1 MDSQKKSPFQVEQD
15 YRIFFAFM
23 TLVLTGMYGM
33 TLVTNPSLRQSW
45 VVLPFTILMAVH
57 IILHWMVSRIIQ
69 DPSHQAPYVI
79 GQGLLAFILAYL
91 SQNTGMTLALYM
103 ALIGETLGFLGLTR
117 WGALATLYYLSLSLI
132 SFLLFSDMDQAVFW
146 LLTVIPVVIF
156 VGMYVTLYVRQA
168 DARQKAQTLASELE
182 AANRQLTEYAAQ
194 VEDLTIANERQR
206 MARELHE
213 TLSQGLAGLILQLEA
228 ADAHLAND
236 RQQKAQAIIANTMVQ
251 ARATLADARR
261 AIDDLRQPSLDD
273 LDSALRLET
282 SRFTGATGIPV
293 ELHLDPTPPL
303 SKPVKETA
311 VRAVAE
317 ALTNIA
323 HHARAQHVEVDVGAM
338 AERLSISVRDDGAG
352 FDPSSI
358 PSGHYGLLGVQE
370 RVRLVNG
377 CFEIQSTAG
386 NGTTLKLEFPLPTD
400 RNDNEVEAL
409 P

>member
-23 TLVLTGMYGM
+23 TFVLVGMYIL
-33 TLVTNPSLRQSW
+33 TLVENPSLRQSW
-45 VVLPFTILMAVH
+45 MVIPFTVLMAVH
-57 IILHWMVSRIIQ
+57 IILHWMVVRIIRT
-69 DPSHQAPYVI
+69 PSHQVFYVI
-79 GQGLLAFILAYL
+79 GQGLLAFVITYL
-91 SQNTGMTLALYM
+91 SQNTGMILGIYM
-103 ALIGETLGFLGLTR
+103 ALIGETLGFLGITR
-117 WGALATLYYLSLSLI
+117 WGVLSTLYYVSLSLI
-132 SFLLFSDMDQAVFW
+132 SFLLFTNPDQAMFW
-146 LLTVIPVVIF
+146 LITIIPTVIF

-168 DARQKAQTLASELE
+168 DAREKAQTLASELE

-206 MARELHE
+206 MARELHD

-228 ADAHLAND
+228 ADAQLAND
-236 RQQKAQAIIANTMVQ
+236 RRQKAQAILANAMVQ

-261 AIDDLRQPSLDD
+261 AIDDLRQPSLND

-282 SRFTGATGIPV
+282 SRFASATGVPV
-293 ELHLDPTPPL
+293 ELHLDPTLPL
-303 SKPVKETA
+303 PEPVKETA

-317 ALTNIA
+317 ALTNIG
-323 HHARAQHVEVDVGAM
+323 HHARAQHVEVDVQVL
-338 AERLSISVRDDGAG
+338 AERLSITVRDDGVG

-377 CFEIQSTAG
+377 CFEIQSTPG
-386 NGTTLKLEFPLPTD
+386 NGTTLKIEFPLSTERSD
-400 RNDNEVEAL
+400 SEAL
-409 P
+409 S